1 MIPKLYI
8 IASIAI
14 SIIGTAASAQDADR
28 QMAFLMAVSGDC
40 AELVID
46 GEAMPCDGNL
56 FNTDYDD
63 GRIGFSFMAE
73 GPGGKIITF
82 SGQGQEQ
89 QSPSANVRIQPIDG
103 VVLAGGI
110 QLVEGECLFEN
121 PYAGPARI
129 ECAAQSASGLQYVGR
144 FLTDGEEPVMIELGD
159 KS

>member
-1 MIPKLYI
+1 MRPNLFITL
-8 IASIAI
+8 SILT
-14 SIIGTAASAQDADR
+14 SIISSTASAQDADR

-40 AELVID
+40 AELVIE

-63 GRIGFSFMAE
+63 GRIGFAFMAE
-73 GPGGKIITF
+73 GPGEKIITF

-89 QSPSANVRIQPIDG
+89 RSPSANVRIQPIDG
-103 VVLAGGI
+103 VVLGGGI

-159 KS
+159 KN

>member
-1 MIPKLYI
+1 MIPQLFTI
-8 IASIAI
+8 SSVLI
-14 SIIGTAASAQDADR
+14 SIIGAAASAQDTDR

-63 GRIGFSFMAE
+63 GRIGFAFMAK

-82 SGQGQEQ
+82 SGRGQEQ

-103 VVLAGGI
+103 VVLGGGI

-129 ECAAQSASGLQYVGR
+129 ECAAQSSSGLQYVGR
-144 FLTDGEEPVMIELGD
+144 FLTDGKEPVVIELGD

>member
-28 QMAFLMAVSGDC
+28 QMAFLMAVSGNC

-82 SGQGQEQ
+82 SGRGQEQ
-89 QSPSANVRIQPIDG
+89 QSRSANVRIQPLDG
-103 VVLAGGI
+103 VVLAGRI

-144 FLTDGEEPVMIELGD
+144 FLTDGEEPVIIELGD
-159 KS
+159 KN

>member
-1 MIPKLYI
+1 MIPRLFTI
-8 IASIAI
+8 SSVLI
-14 SIIGTAASAQDADR
+14 SIIGAAASAQDTDR

-63 GRIGFSFMAE
+63 GRIGFYFMAE
-73 GPGGKIITF
+73 GPAGKAVAF
-82 SGQGQEQ
+82 SGRGQEQ

-103 VVLAGGI
+103 VVLGGGI

-129 ECAAQSASGLQYVGR
+129 ECTARSSSGLQYVGR

-159 KS
+159 ES